1 MMLLPL
7 ATPPPVKKA
16 NKPQLSLAARNKEKK
31 NKEAKKMVTWLR
43 SHSSHN
49 YHKCDCLYEGFS
61 HILFFFSFWLC
72 MFIACAWYLNHTFFF
87 FFPLFPPGSTS
98 YCLNKGF
105 SKFSSLQP
113 LVCNNL
119 FPWSLF
125 LIYRQFQ
132 SLVWENL
139 QGMHQM
145 KVGKFRTGSSGTFR
159 IQNGIAHRGH

>member
-1 MMLLPL
+1 
-7 ATPPPVKKA
+7 
-16 NKPQLSLAARNKEKK
+16 LSLAARNKEKK